1 MKITQT
7 NTITMKKI
15 AILMFISVTFSLVS
29 CKKDEQPKEK
39 PVMTYKV
46 TEVAPTST
54 MLYNEYPTVLEG
66 VVDVEIRS
74 KVDGYIEKIFVDEGQ
89 EVRKGQVLFKLES
102 ETATQDAAAAKAKVT
117 AAQVEV
123 NRLIPLVE
131 RNIISQVQ
139 LETAKANLASA
150 KSSYQSVITRIN
162 YATIT
167 SPVNGFVGTIPYRLG
182 SYVSSA
188 TAQPL
193 TRVSDISS
201 VYAYFSINEKEQLDL
216 MENLTGK
223 TFQEKINNMPSVNLL
238 LSNGSIYPSQGKIE
252 TFSGQANT
260 QTGSYNVRAK
270 FANTDKMIRS
280 GSSGTIQIPSNLK
293 DVILI
298 PQSAT
303 MELQD
308 KHLVLTYDNEN
319 KVKPIPVTIREVPGG
334 KFYVVDSG
342 LKAGDKIILEGVGIL
357 AEGTPIKPELVPYAE
372 VIKTEQK

>member
-1 MKITQT
+1 MKQITT
-7 NTITMKKI
+7 LVVLS
-15 AILMFISVTFSLVS
+15 AIFSLIS
-29 CKKDEQPKEK
+29 CKKEDQNKEK
-39 PVMTYKV
+39 PVMSYKV
-46 TEVAPTST
+46 TEVTPTTT

-89 EVRKGQVLFKLES
+89 EVRKGQVLFKLEAQ
-102 ETATQDAAAAKAKVT
+102 TAIQDAAAAKAKVT

-131 RNIISQVQ
+131 RNIISNVQ

-150 KSSYQSVITRIN
+150 KSSYQSIVTKIN

-201 VYAYFSINEKEQLDL
+201 VFAYFSINEKEQLTL
-216 MENLTGK
+216 MENLPGK
-223 TFQEKINNMPSVNLL
+223 SFQEKIKNIPSVNLL
-238 LSNGSIYPSQGKIE
+238 LSNGSAYSLQGKVE

-270 FANTDKMIRS
+270 FANVDKMIRS

-293 DVILI
+293 NVILI

-308 KHLVLTYDNEN
+308 KRLVLMYDNEN
-319 KVKPIPVTIREVPGG
+319 KIKLIPVTTREVPGG

-342 LKAGDKIILEGVGIL
+342 LKAGDKILLEGVGIL
-357 AEGTPIKPELVPYAE
+357 TEGTPIKPELVPYTE
-372 VIKTEQK
+372 VIKQEQK

>member
-1 MKITQT
+1 
-7 NTITMKKI
+7 MKKI
-15 AILMFISVTFSLVS
+15 TILAALSFALVFVA
-29 CKKDEQPKEK
+29 CKNEEQVQQK
-39 PVMTYKV
+39 PVMSYKV
-46 TEVAPTST
+46 TEVNATET
-54 MLYNEYPTVLEG
+54 VLFNEYPTVLEG
-66 VVDVEIRS
+66 VVDVDIRP

-89 EVRKGQVLFKLES
+89 EVKKGQVLFKLEAQ
-102 ETATQDAAAAKAKVT
+102 TATQDAAAAKARVD

-150 KSSYQSVITRIN
+150 KSSYQSIITKIN

-216 MENLTGK
+216 MEHLPGK
-223 TFQEKINNMPSVNLL
+223 TFQEKISNIPDVNLV
-238 LSNGSIYPSQGKIE
+238 LSNGSDYASKGKIE

-270 FANTDKMIRS
+270 FDNKDKMLRS

-308 KHLVLTYDNEN
+308 KHLVLTYDKDN
-319 KVKPIPVTIREVPGG
+319 KVKPIPVSIREVPGG

-342 LKAGDKIILEGVGIL
+342 LKSGDKIILEGVGIL
-357 AEGTPIKPELVPYAE
+357 TEGTPIQPELVQYSE
-372 VIKTEQK
+372 VIKSEK